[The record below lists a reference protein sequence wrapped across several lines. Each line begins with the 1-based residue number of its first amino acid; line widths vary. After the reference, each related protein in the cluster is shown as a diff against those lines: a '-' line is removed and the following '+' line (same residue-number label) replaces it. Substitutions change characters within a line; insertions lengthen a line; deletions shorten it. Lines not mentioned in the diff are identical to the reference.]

1 MAGEITSSWGG
12 TELLQVIGLG
22 PWLHHRGHG
31 PRSMFAKRW
40 REGEREGSG
49 KSPVDEMPPASRFFA
64 VYSLHV
70 KVGLTAAFPRPP
82 SL

>member
-1 MAGEITSSWGG
+1 MNHVLLGWQRAPSGHRSWPLATPQG
-12 TELLQVIGLG
+12 T
-22 PWLHHRGHG
+22 WAA
-31 PRSMFAKRW
+31 RSMFAKRW

-70 KVGLTAAFPRPP
+70 KVGPTAAFPRPP